1 MKKRLLYLIRFYLL
15 TVLIFMAA
23 KWAFMICNHAEGTFS
38 VGDMFAVLWHG
49 LSLDLSTA
57 LYFLILPFLIT
68 MVSIWVRIPKWLM
81 RPYYALVALAFA
93 LAFVS
98 DTSMYAF
105 WHFKL
110 DFSWLQ
116 YLESPN
122 EVMASV
128 SVGYMIIRV
137 IVLVISTI
145 VFFFAYDRLAGVP
158 ASSRGNWKELILYVV
173 TAPLMVIGIRG
184 GFGDATTNTGQVY
197 YSQNQFL
204 NHSAVNPIFCFFY
217 SMSHQLEDLSQYQF
231 FEPEECEELLQGV
244 YTTES
249 LHQDTLLTTERP
261 DILIILLE
269 SAGEQ
274 FASVMPHLQEL
285 KKEGI
290 YFSQCFANSW
300 RTDRGTLCVLSGY
313 PSFPAISIMKTPE
326 KSGFLP
332 SIAGRLKEKGYQ
344 TSYLYGGD
352 ANFTNMRSYLFSTG
366 WDQLTDIKDF
376 SFKEQQTGQWG
387 VRDDI
392 TFQRIYNQMIQSSP
406 DVPHLWGYSTL
417 SSHEPWEVP
426 VKKLDDE
433 VDNAFCYLDDC
444 IDDFI
449 KKLKQTPRWD
459 NMLIVMIAD
468 HGIIHGEI
476 DQTKPLQKNHIPML
490 WVGGAIREPRVID
503 RLCNQSDLA
512 ATLFG
517 QLHLNHDDFIF
528 SRDVLSESYTLPTV
542 VNNYS
547 NAQWIYNATGQ
558 QLYDFDLKRPLIN
571 ECEDAQQMT
580 RLNKAII
587 QQTTTDLQNR

>member
-81 RPYYALVALAFA
+81 RPYYALIALAFA

-204 NHSAVNPIFCFFY
+204 NHAAVNPIFCFFY

-249 LHQDTLLTTERP
+249 LHQDTLLTTATSSGTEERRH
-261 DILIILLE
+261 LFQSVFCQLL
-269 SAGEQ
+269 A
-274 FASVMPHLQEL
+274 
-285 KKEGI
+285 
-290 YFSQCFANSW
+290 Y
-300 RTDRGTLCVLSGY
+300 
-313 PSFPAISIMKTPE
+313 
-326 KSGFLP
+326 
-332 SIAGRLKEKGYQ
+332 
-344 TSYLYGGD
+344 
-352 ANFTNMRSYLFSTG
+352 
-366 WDQLTDIKDF
+366 
-376 SFKEQQTGQWG
+376 
-387 VRDDI
+387 
-392 TFQRIYNQMIQSSP
+392 
-406 DVPHLWGYSTL
+406 
-417 SSHEPWEVP
+417 
-426 VKKLDDE
+426 
-433 VDNAFCYLDDC
+433 
-444 IDDFI
+444 
-449 KKLKQTPRWD
+449 
-459 NMLIVMIAD
+459 
-468 HGIIHGEI
+468 
-476 DQTKPLQKNHIPML
+476 
-490 WVGGAIREPRVID
+490 
-503 RLCNQSDLA
+503 
-512 ATLFG
+512 
-517 QLHLNHDDFIF
+517 
-528 SRDVLSESYTLPTV
+528 
-542 VNNYS
+542 
-547 NAQWIYNATGQ
+547 
-558 QLYDFDLKRPLIN
+558 
-571 ECEDAQQMT
+571 
-580 RLNKAII
+580 
-587 QQTTTDLQNR
+587 